1 MKPTTVDVYDV
12 RCRGLYLLGGVTVR
26 IREDNFFTVD
36 AWCWD

>member
-12 RCRGLYLLGGVTVR
+12 RCRGYLLGGVTVR